1 MSTTRDH
8 ELALLLRQ
16 AERRVS
22 ARLGAILTARGSS
35 LDQWH
40 VLSYLS
46 DGSGHAMS
54 EIGAVL
60 VVPAPSM
67 SKLID
72 GMVSRNLVYR
82 RVDAADRRRVLV
94 FLAARG
100 RRLHDDLSAAVAQHE
115 AELEDLLGKAG
126 VDALSA
132 HLVALVERWDGPV
145 AGPTPVRARSASPAP
160 VLPAVPRGAL
170 ELA

>member
-16 AERRVS
+16 ADRRVS

-46 DGSGHAMS
+46 DGAGHAMS
-54 EIGAVL
+54 EIGAEL
-60 VVPAPSM
+60 MVPAPSM

-100 RRLHDDLSAAVAQHE
+100 RRLHEDLAAAVAQHQ
-115 AELEDLLGKAG
+115 AEVEDLLGTAE
-126 VDALSA
+126 VYALSA
-132 HLVALVERWDGPV
+132 QLMALVERWDGAA
-145 AGPTPVRARSASPAP
+145 AGPSPVRAR
-160 VLPAVPRGAL
+160 V
-170 ELA
+170 

>member
-1 MSTTRDH
+1 VSTTRDH

-16 AERRVS
+16 ADRRVS

-46 DGSGHAMS
+46 DGAGHAMS

-60 VVPAPSM
+60 MVPAPSM

-72 GMVSRNLVYR
+72 GMVSRSLVYR

-100 RRLHDDLSAAVAQHE
+100 RRLHDDLGTAVAQHE
-115 AELEDLLGKAG
+115 TELQELYGAAG
-126 VDALSA
+126 LDALTT
-132 HLVALVERWDGPV
+132 HLAALIARLDTVAS
-145 AGPTPVRARSASPAP
+145 GPTEVAAPA
-160 VLPAVPRGAL
+160 
-170 ELA
+170 

>member
-1 MSTTRDH
+1 MRDH

-16 AERRVS
+16 ADRRVS
-22 ARLGAILTARGSS
+22 ARLSAILTARGSS

-60 VVPAPSM
+60 MVPAPSM

-72 GMVSRNLVYR
+72 GMVSRALVYR
-82 RVDAADRRRVLV
+82 RVDAHDRRRVLV
-94 FLAARG
+94 FLGARG
-100 RRLHDDLSAAVAQHE
+100 RRLHEDLGAAVAQHE
-115 AELEDLLGKAG
+115 AELENLHGAAG
-126 VDALSA
+126 LDALTT
-132 HLVALVERWDGPV
+132 HLVALIADLDAAASGPAEV
-145 AGPTPVRARSASPAP
+145 PAP
-160 VLPAVPRGAL
+160 V
-170 ELA
+170 